1 MRSLKIIILMSAAAL
16 VGITAGC
23 GWDSATGPRQHRPDW
38 DSVRYQTGDP
48 EAESSLEL
56 TVLPDGRLSMT
67 ETRGDEVSVRGLLAG
82 GNLETLARLLD
93 SLPPS
98 SYTSDVPC
106 ADDDGFVV
114 TVTRPGGVS
123 TYSSNR
129 CDADTPEALQELRRL
144 FDEFNDLVVAPRA
157 RLVPFQILAEGLES
171 DISLESTVIVHNRDA
186 LIDLLRRHRANGSV
200 AVPRVDFAR
209 QFVVGEFMGEQRG
222 SVHAV
227 TADGAELTEGGWLR
241 VLLRRVEP
249 VEGCPVDGMAV
260 RPFVLVAVERSS
272 SDLLLQ
278 TEVTQV
284 PCRSGD

>member
-23 GWDSATGPRQHRPDW
+23 GWDSATGPQQHKSDW
-38 DSVRYQTGDP
+38 DWVRYQTGVP
-48 EAESSLEL
+48 GEESSLEL

-98 SYTSDVPC
+98 SYTSDIPC

-114 TVTRPGGVS
+114 TVTRGIGEFC
-123 TYSSNR
+123 YSSNR
-129 CDADTPEALQELRRL
+129 CDEDAPAALAELRQL

-157 RLVPFQILAEGLES
+157 RLVPYQILAEGFDS
-171 DISLESTVIVHNRDA
+171 DISVERTEVVHNRDG
-186 LIDLLRRHRANGSV
+186 LVELLRRHRVNGPA
-200 AVPRVDFAR
+200 AVPRVDFER
-209 QFVVGEFMGEQRG
+209 QFVVAEFMGERSG

-227 TADGAELTEGGWLR
+227 TVDNAELTEGGWLR
-241 VLLRRVEP
+241 ILMRRVEP
-249 VEGCPVDGMAV
+249 IEGCPTDRAAV
-260 RPFVLVAVERSS
+260 RPFVLVAVERAS
-272 SDLLLQ
+272 SDLLLE
-278 TEVTQV
+278 TRTVQV
-284 PCRSGD
+284 SCEIGS